1 MLILLSPAKT
11 LAPAAPS
18 GMELSSPALLR
29 DAQAIVSVLKTWT
42 MEDTQRTLGLS
53 DKLAATVHQ
62 WHQDWR
68 ADATAA
74 AGWTFKGDAFKSLDL
89 PSLPEDALRR
99 AQTSL
104 CILNGVYG
112 LLRPMDAYAPVRL
125 EMGQAWSHAP
135 DFKTMAAFWKTRL
148 PEAIAHAKRQ
158 SGHDLVLNLASAE
171 YGDVALHGWDQG
183 PVVTCAF
190 LENRGGTL
198 KSISSFAK
206 TARGAMARHVLT
218 KGIERPEA
226 LDSFSELGYVLD
238 PEQSAEN
245 HKVFVRTLTP

>member
-1 MLILLSPAKT
+1 ML
-11 LAPAAPS
+11 
-18 GMELSSPALLR
+18 
-29 DAQAIVSVLKTWT
+29 Q
-42 MEDTQRTLGLS
+42 
-53 DKLAATVHQ
+53 
-62 WHQDWR
+62 
-68 ADATAA
+68 
-74 AGWTFKGDAFKSLDL
+74 
-89 PSLPEDALRR
+89 
-99 AQTSL
+99 AQTTL

-112 LLRPMDAYAPVRL
+112 LLRPLDAYAPVRL

-148 PEAIAHAKRQ
+148 PEAVAHAKRQ

-238 PEQSAEN
+238 PEQSSEN
-245 HKVFVRTLTP
+245 HKVFVRTLNP

>member
-1 MLILLSPAKT
+1 
-11 LAPAAPS
+11 
-18 GMELSSPALLR
+18 MELSSPALLR

-42 MEDTQRTLGLS
+42 LEDTQRTLGLS

-89 PSLPEDALRR
+89 PSLPADALRR

-112 LLRPMDAYAPVRL
+112 LLRPLDAYAPVRL

-135 DFKTMAAFWKTRL
+135 DVKTMTAFWKTRL
-148 PEAIAHAKRQ
+148 PKAVALAKRQ
-158 SGHDLVLNLASAE
+158 SGHDLVLNLASA
-171 YGDVALHGWDQG
+171 
-183 PVVTCAF
+183 
-190 LENRGGTL
+190 
-198 KSISSFAK
+198 
-206 TARGAMARHVLT
+206 
-218 KGIERPEA
+218 
-226 LDSFSELGYVLD
+226 
-238 PEQSAEN
+238 
-245 HKVFVRTLTP
+245 

>member
-18 GMELSSPALLR
+18 GMELSSPTLLR

-42 MEDTQRTLGLS
+42 LEDTQRTLGLS

-89 PSLPEDALRR
+89 PSLPADALRR

-112 LLRPMDAYAPVRL
+112 LLRPLDAYAPVRL

-135 DFKTMAAFWKTRL
+135 DVKTMAAFWKTRL
-148 PEAIAHAKRQ
+148 PEAIAHAKHQ
-158 SGHDLVLNLASAE
+158 SGHELVLNLASAE

-183 PVVTCAF
+183 HVVTCAF

-238 PEQSAEN
+238 PEQSSEN

>member
-1 MLILLSPAKT
+1 
-11 LAPAAPS
+11 
-18 GMELSSPALLR
+18 MELSSPALLR
-29 DAQAIVSVLKTWT
+29 DAQSIVSVLKTWT
-42 MEDTQRTLGLS
+42 LEDTQRTLGLS
-53 DKLAATVHQ
+53 DKLAVTVHQ

-89 PSLPEDALRR
+89 PSLPADALRR
-99 AQTSL
+99 AQSSL

-112 LLRPMDAYAPVRL
+112 LLRPLDAYAPVRL

-135 DFKTMAAFWKTRL
+135 DVKTMAAFWKTRL
-148 PEAIAHAKRQ
+148 PEAVALAKRQ

-206 TARGAMARHVLT
+206 SARGAMARHVLT

-238 PEQSAEN
+238 PEQSSEN